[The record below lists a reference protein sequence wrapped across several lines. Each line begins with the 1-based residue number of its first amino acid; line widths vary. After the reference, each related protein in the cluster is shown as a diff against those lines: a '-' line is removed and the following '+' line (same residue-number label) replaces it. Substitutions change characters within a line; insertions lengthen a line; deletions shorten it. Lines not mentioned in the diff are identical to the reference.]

1 MTLGEVILMGT
12 AGSMPSASIPGRLYF
27 TTDTLQIF
35 YDTGSDWDNVSPVP
49 PNGSVLGCTFN
60 GGGSAL
66 TSALSTFIEI
76 PYDCTINSWSL
87 LADTSGD
94 VSVDIRTGS
103 FSGYPTVSSIV
114 ASAPPTLSSAQ
125 KASSSTL
132 TGWTT
137 SLNAGDVIVFYLSSV
152 STITQLAVQ
161 LQVTRS

>member
-1 MTLGEVILMGT
+1 MSTRININGINELDFPIGIESVVTSDGI
-12 AGSMPSASIPGRLYF
+12 
-27 TTDTLQIF
+27 TTVNLDS
-35 YDTGSDWDNVSPVP
+35 SDI
-49 PNGSVLGCTFN
+49 LGCTFVN
-60 GGGSAL
+60 GGSAL
-66 TSALSTFIEI
+66 SDDMELFFQI
-76 PYDCTINSWSL
+76 PFDCTINSWSL

-137 SLNAGDVIVFYLSSV
+137 SLSAGDVIVFYLSSV